1 MLFLTSNKARRIR
14 CVINR
19 TRGTVVGDR
28 VRTARTFLSR
38 LVGLLGTAAIADG
51 EGLWIVPCRSV
62 HTLGM
67 RYPIDVAFLDAG
79 GVVVGILGGLPP
91 NRVGRVFRDAR
102 GALELRSGI
111 LAATGTVPGDRLEF
125 EGADRL
131 DTIGRR
137 LLHCSLAL
145 SLPEC

>member
-1 MLFLTSNKARRIR
+1 MVRGGGDTVR
-14 CVINR
+14 VVNR
-19 TRGTVVGDR
+19 TREILLGDK

-38 LVGLLGTAAIADG
+38 LVGLLGTAAIAEG

-67 RYPIDVAFLDAG
+67 RYPIDVAFLDARG
-79 GVVVGILGGLPP
+79 IVVGVLEGLPP

-111 LAATGTVPGDRLEF
+111 LAATGTSPGDRLEF
-125 EGADRL
+125 QEGGPA
-131 DTIGRR
+131 
-137 LLHCSLAL
+137 
-145 SLPEC
+145 

>member
-1 MLFLTSNKARRIR
+1 MIR
-14 CVINR
+14 GGEATVRVVSR
-19 TRGTVVGDR
+19 TREILLGDK
-28 VRTARTFLSR
+28 VRTASTFLSR
-38 LVGLLGTAAIADG
+38 FVGMLGTDAIADG

-67 RYPIDVAFLDAG
+67 RYPLDVAFLDAR
-79 GVVVGILGGLPP
+79 GVVVGILEGLPP

-125 EGADRL
+125 EKGGPA
-131 DTIGRR
+131 
-137 LLHCSLAL
+137 
-145 SLPEC
+145 

>member
-1 MLFLTSNKARRIR
+1 MIR
-14 CVINR
+14 GGGDTVRVVNR
-19 TRGTVVGDR
+19 TRGILLGDK

-67 RYPIDVAFLDAG
+67 RYPIDVAFLDARG
-79 GVVVGILGGLPP
+79 IVIGVLEGLPP

-111 LAATGTVPGDRLEF
+111 LAATGTSPGDRLEF
-125 EGADRL
+125 QEGGPA
-131 DTIGRR
+131 
-137 LLHCSLAL
+137 
-145 SLPEC
+145 

>member
-1 MLFLTSNKARRIR
+1 MRVVS
-14 CVINR
+14 R
-19 TRGTVVGDR
+19 TREILLGDK
-28 VRTARTFLSR
+28 VRTASTFLSR
-38 LVGLLGTAAIADG
+38 FVGMLGTDAIADG

-67 RYPIDVAFLDAG
+67 RYPLDVAFLDAR
-79 GVVVGILGGLPP
+79 GVVVGILEGLPP

-125 EGADRL
+125 EEGGPA
-131 DTIGRR
+131 
-137 LLHCSLAL
+137 
-145 SLPEC
+145 

>member
-1 MLFLTSNKARRIR
+1 MEGGSGSAHGLVSLSDEPRGEDTVR
-14 CVINR
+14 VVNR
-19 TRGTVVGDR
+19 TREIVLGDK
-28 VRTARTFLSR
+28 VRTASTFLSR

-67 RYPIDVAFLDAG
+67 RYPIDVAFLDARG
-79 GVVVGILGGLPP
+79 IVVGILEGLPP

-111 LAATGTVPGDRLEF
+111 LAATGTAPGDRLEF
-125 EGADRL
+125 EEGGPA
-131 DTIGRR
+131 
-137 LLHCSLAL
+137 
-145 SLPEC
+145 